1 MTNTYFRA
9 ELSPGFVNRIYSD
22 TLFRRLFSLWSPGI
36 DIEMTYTRWMPS
48 APQVKVCWLLV
59 LIGVLLDCTP
69 LRAEAVC
76 GTPKL
81 KIADHSTLASA
92 KPQLE
97 WDSVPGAV
105 AYQLSVESRI
115 PEGRT
120 LATYDIRTESLNWL
134 PPAAL
139 TDFRAVV
146 KGTLSAICDQAD
158 GRTTRGPSTPFRF
171 YIDTGLLC
179 GLRANPEINAKEGA
193 IYAEWPA
200 VDGAEY
206 YEVTVF
212 SATDGKVA
220 KRQDVRATNVQLL
233 QIVPATD
240 AYVVSV
246 RPRCSAGFGL
256 HRFKVFGRP
265 EIF

>member
-1 MTNTYFRA
+1 MRK
-9 ELSPGFVNRIYSD
+9 
-22 TLFRRLFSLWSPGI
+22 
-36 DIEMTYTRWMPS
+36 TYTSWMFCPR
-48 APQVKVCWLLV
+48 QIRVCWI
-59 LIGVLLDCTP
+59 LISVGVLFIGTP
-69 LRAEAVC
+69 LARAEAVC

-105 AYQLSVESRI
+105 AYQLSLESRV
-115 PEGRT
+115 PEGRI
-120 LATYDIRTESLNWL
+120 LATHDIRTESLNWL

-146 KGTLSAICDQAD
+146 KGNLGAICDQGNGLVTPA
-158 GRTTRGPSTPFRF
+158 PPTPFRF
-171 YIDTGLLC
+171 YIDTSLLC
-179 GLRANPEINAKEGA
+179 GLRANPEITAKEGG

-212 SATDGKVA
+212 SATDGKVT
-220 KRQDVRATNVQLL
+220 KRQDVRATNVQLP
-233 QIVPATD
+233 QPVPATD

-246 RPRCSAGFGL
+246 RPRCSTGFGL
-256 HRFKVFGRP
+256 HRFKVLGRP
-265 EIF
+265 QIL